1 VLDLKLTGIA
11 LQTRW
16 LWLQQTDSQRAWSE
30 LPISVSNEVQ
40 AFFNASTYTV
50 IGNGRNTQFWTGQ
63 WLHGRS
69 IQSSAPTLMKFVSP
83 RNHRRKPALCRVL
96 HGLSSVIFRALGK
109 ETLCQVQKN
118 FTRQKKKIGKEAL
131 PLSYSFMKIRREISK
146 FSKQCYYHYIG

>member
-1 VLDLKLTGIA
+1 VPDLKLTGVA

-30 LPISVSNEVQ
+30 LPISVSNEEQ

-83 RNHRRKPALCRVL
+83 RNHYRKLALCRVL
-96 HGLSSVIFRALGK
+96 HGLPSAIFWALGK
-109 ETLCQVQKN
+109 EALCQVTKKSLG
-118 FTRQKKKIGKEAL
+118 KKKHSAKKL
-131 PLSYSFMKIRREISK
+131 YISHIV
-146 FSKQCYYHYIG
+146 S

>member
-1 VLDLKLTGIA
+1 VPDLKLTGVA

-30 LPISVSNEVQ
+30 LPISVSNEEQ

-83 RNHRRKPALCRVL
+83 RNHYRKPALRRVL
-96 HGLSSVIFRALGK
+96 HGLSSVIFRALSK
-109 ETLCQVQKN
+109 ETLCKVQEKKSLG
-118 FTRQKKKIGKEAL
+118 KKKSAKKL
-131 PLSYSFMKIRREISK
+131 YLSHIVL
-146 FSKQCYYHYIG
+146 